1 MNLQTLDLEHVYIAD
16 DPGARRIGAGA
27 EADRLFAASVKRLG
41 VLQSIVVRR
50 EADNRYVVRAG
61 RRRVRAARL
70 AGHTTIPAV
79 VLDDNLGNDAPDLAI
94 DAAENM
100 ARAPLA
106 PLDQWRAVGALI
118 DQTGCTVAQAADT
131 LGLSELQ
138 ARRMERFARLHPRLI
153 EAMEE
158 HGVPYERDLVVIAR
172 APLDKQER
180 AARARGR
187 ITKRGVEWGEIAYAL
202 NEQRIPQSRAIFDLT
217 KSKVAF
223 VYDPFAEP
231 GSPGEWTTTDLKGF
245 VREQEAA
252 LKALVGR
259 AVENGERLFITEVDP
274 YGRWKLPGGW
284 QQSHEDPKRPILAHE
299 HPHAARFVTVNT
311 RSGPRYGEVEYTVAV
326 DAVAM
331 RREEQEKLR
340 AERKRARELADAA
353 PEEHDDEDAG
363 GEAPTQERGPYTKK
377 GLALI
382 ARARTEALRAK
393 LRERELPDGNF
404 ACGWTLLALAAD
416 NVEVKGGERD
426 ELASTSTHIDDLV
439 RQVLDGDTPPEK
451 YPALLC
457 EALARILSF
466 GSPENFHGSGDAAE
480 WIAHR
485 LRAESALPRFDTEEF
500 LACVSKDELT
510 RLAEANNIK
519 PGKTAKATRALLVG
533 NMPQYHPASALF
545 AGAPPPAEYVEQEIP
560 SEWQDP
566 GDEPEDDEAAD

>member
-27 EADRLFAASVKRLG
+27 EADRLFAASIKRLG

-50 EADNRYVVRAG
+50 EADDRYVVRAG
-61 RRRVRAARL
+61 RRRVRAARA

-118 DQTGCTVAQAADT
+118 DQTGCTLAQAADT

-158 HGVPYERDLVVIAR
+158 HGVPDERDLVVIAR
-172 APLDKQER
+172 APIDKQEK
-180 AARARGR
+180 AAKARGR
-187 ITKRGVEWGEIAYAL
+187 ITKRGVEWVEIVYAL

-252 LKALVGR
+252 LKVLVGR
-259 AVENGERLFITEVDP
+259 AVENGERLFITEVDA

-284 QQSHEDPKRPILAHE
+284 QHSHEDPKKPILTHE

-311 RSGPRYGEVEYTVAV
+311 RSGTPRYGEVEYTVAV

-353 PEEHDDEDAG
+353 PEEHDDEDE
-363 GEAPTQERGPYTKK
+363 GEAPAQERGPYTKR

-382 ARARTEALRAK
+382 ARARTEALRKA
-393 LRERELPDGNF
+393 LRGNDAPGGDF
-404 ACGWTLLALAAD
+404 VCLWALLALAAD

-426 ELASTSTHIDDLV
+426 ELSSMSTHIDDLV
-439 RQVLDGDTPPEK
+439 RAALDLNWETAGSGG
-451 YPALLC
+451 YARLLA

-466 GSPENFHGSGDAAE
+466 GSPENPHGSGDAAE

-485 LRAESALPRFDTEEF
+485 LRADRELPRFDTEEF
-500 LACVSKDELT
+500 LATVSKDELT
-510 RLAEANNIK
+510 RLAEANSIK

-533 NMPQYHPASALF
+533 QMPQYFPASALF
-545 AGAPPPAEYVEQEIP
+545 AGAPPPTEYVE
-560 SEWQDP
+560 QDP
-566 GDEPEDDEAAD
+566 GDEPEEDEAAD